1 MPRFTRSRAP
11 GGVAVGST
19 GSQVVTASSGVA
31 LAICL
36 AWRLAVIH
44 TPPAARPGAASAPV
58 VGAPHDIVGDR
69 PRARDVLLSGG
80 SRPEGVRTLPL
91 AVAWGV
97 AGPADVRRAGVVVDG
112 DDGRRTGAVIV
123 FVGMDTD
130 GSGGG
135 GEARVAGVGRWFAR
149 RHLVIGE
156 QRRQDLEHRG
166 VLAAQGRIEQLAHPV
181 CLRRR
186 LVRLRFSSTC
196 TPGRRCSTMTSSV
209 AITSTKNASLRS
221 ATSSQHGLYAP
232 GSMAVPKASTAAAAV
247 GWPASAR
254 GSSPRDRL
262 AASGPS
268 RSGRFVSPATTPTS
282 LVANQVPPPTSSRP
296 PRMAGPPTPSSRV
309 IGIAGRARRSS
320 RLAATIS
327 GIPGTTPL
335 ITIKRHI
342 GGSLGAGGATGGCSL
357 PSPRPAPL
365 PPPPST
371 QCSRKRTSPTT
382 Q

>member
-123 FVGMDTD
+123 LVGMDTD

-166 VLAAQGRIEQLAHPV
+166 VLAVQGRIEQVAYPV

-186 LVRLRFSSTC
+186 LVEVVVLEYVH
-196 TPGRRCSTMTSSV
+196 P
-209 AITSTKNASLRS
+209 RS
-221 ATSSQHGLYAP
+221 EVLDDDLVGGGH
-232 GSMAVPKASTAAAAV
+232 VDEERVIAV
-247 GWPASAR
+247 GDQQPARVVRAR
-254 GSSPRDRL
+254 ID
-262 AASGPS
+262 
-268 RSGRFVSPATTPTS
+268 
-282 LVANQVPPPTSSRP
+282 
-296 PRMAGPPTPSSRV
+296 
-309 IGIAGRARRSS
+309 GRAEGLDGGGRGGMGGEGEGQ
-320 RLAATIS
+320 LTA
-327 GIPGTTPL
+327 
-335 ITIKRHI
+335 
-342 GGSLGAGGATGGCSL
+342 GSLGRIGTVAQWPIC
-357 PSPRPAPL
+357 
-365 PPPPST
+365 
-371 QCSRKRTSPTT
+371 
-382 Q
+382 